1 MADLFFL
8 IFLYRVRCKTK
19 RTLLKKLRAFTV
31 QILPAS
37 NSPAES
43 DQR

>member
-19 RTLLKKLRAFTV
+19 RTLLKKAACVYGTDS
-31 QILPAS
+31 AGK
-37 NSPAES
+37 
-43 DQR
+43 